1 MSLSINI
8 QNITA
13 ATVQHLGGGEFHQ
26 PFDCVNVINDGG
38 YVAMFLPAGTGQA
51 VADAI
56 NAAIAPAMVEA
67 AE

>member
-8 QNITA
+8 QNITEARAHRHDGQAYFA
-13 ATVQHLGGGEFHQ
+13 A
-26 PFDCVNVINDGG
+26 FDSVDVLTKSGR
-38 YVAMFLPAGTGQA
+38 VTMFLPAGTGQA

-56 NAAIAPAMVEA
+56 NAAIAPAMAEA